1 MKAFIRFVATLGPVG
16 HSPVAPATVGSAL
29 TAAVGWFLPLPPLWL
44 LLLLLV
50 LGTAAAVWVTGRAE
64 RDLGPDAHPIVAD
77 EVIGQ
82 TVALLGVPHS
92 LSAYFASFALF
103 RLFDIWK
110 PLGARQAE
118 SLTGGLGV
126 VGDDVVAGLTACGAF
141 HLFVWGLHAAG
152 WMRG

>member
-1 MKAFIRFVATLGPVG
+1 MKAFVRFVATLGPVG

-29 TAAVGWFLPLPPLWL
+29 TAGIGWFLPVPPLPVL
-44 LLLLLV
+44 LLLLL
-50 LGTAAAVWVTGRAE
+50 LGTAAAVWITGRAE

-82 TVALLGVPHS
+82 SVALLGVPHA
-92 LSAYFASFALF
+92 LPAFLASFALF

-118 SLTGGLGV
+118 ALTGGLGV
-126 VGDDVVAGLTACGAF
+126 VADDVVAGFTACGVF
-141 HLFVWGLHAAG
+141 HLVVWGARAAG
-152 WMRG
+152 WMRA